1 LSGGDVL
8 NVNPADLRGYGSR
21 THARTADFHY
31 EPADSE
37 GDWPSHHS
45 VRRFHGQVQATGQGL
60 STDLDGSADHAE
72 RSADEHDKHD
82 DSASKQMSTL
92 MGMASGLLKDGM
104 GAATDM
110 GKSLTTMAT
119 TVGTAATQSL
129 TTGLNA
135 AMTAATGGA
144 KGGQPG
150 GAPVPLAAGTGSV
163 PESPTTGHEE
173 KGRDHGD
180 ADADSHV

>member
-1 LSGGDVL
+1 VL

-37 GDWPSHHS
+37 GDWPSHRS
-45 VRRFHGQVQATGQGL
+45 VRRFHGQVQETGQNISGY
-60 STDLDGSADHAE
+60 LDDSADHAE
-72 RSADEHDKHD
+72 KTADEHSKQD
-82 DSASKQMSTL
+82 DSGTKQMSTL
-92 MGMASGLLKDGM
+92 MSMGSGLLKDGM
-104 GAATDM
+104 SAATDA

-119 TVGTAATQSL
+119 TLGTAATQAA
-129 TTGLNA
+129 TTGLNGV
-135 AMTAATGGA
+135 MTATTTGA